1 MLTLIFFDTTLPE
14 NIPVE
19 ADVNMFEDGLKF
31 VVNLWVI
38 FFQLFF
44 IHFLSFELSRFLLE
58 ECSYFR
64 DLLDIS

>member
-1 MLTLIFFDTTLPE
+1 MFTLIFFDTTLPE

-38 FFQLFF
+38 FFQLF
-44 IHFLSFELSRFLLE
+44 LSIFESVSS
-58 ECSYFR
+58 C
-64 DLLDIS
+64 